1 VQDRILIIEDDR
13 KLAPLVRGFLEDN
26 HFSVAWAADGDEGA
40 LEFERLKPDLVILD
54 LMLPGR
60 DGLTLCREFRAAG
73 KAGILILT
81 AKGDESD
88 RVVGLELGA
97 DDYLTK
103 PFSLAELLARVRSI
117 LRRYR
122 MTDDDDAERMR
133 TLGPFSIDLASRS
146 LVRDERNIVLTRT
159 EFDLL
164 ERITRWPG
172 RVFSREELLDA
183 VRGGDT
189 AAFDRAVDRH
199 ISNLRAKI
207 EPDVKDPKY
216 VITVWGVGY
225 RWGEQ

>member
-1 VQDRILIIEDDR
+1 
-13 KLAPLVRGFLEDN
+13 
-26 HFSVAWAADGDEGA
+26 
-40 LEFERLKPDLVILD
+40 
-54 LMLPGR
+54 
-60 DGLTLCREFRAAG
+60 REFRAAG